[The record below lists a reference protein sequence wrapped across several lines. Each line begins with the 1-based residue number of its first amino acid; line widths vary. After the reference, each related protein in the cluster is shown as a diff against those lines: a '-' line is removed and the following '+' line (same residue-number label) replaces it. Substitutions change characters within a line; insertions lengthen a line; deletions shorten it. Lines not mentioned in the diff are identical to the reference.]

1 MDTDTKHKR
10 RRALLI
16 AALVMALIGGGWYAY
31 THIFL
36 ANLVSTDDA
45 YVHGNRVPITP
56 QVAGTITAV
65 WVQDTDYVHQGQLLV
80 DLDPADAKIAL
91 SKAEAALA
99 LAVRQVQKQRAD
111 MDALLSSIAADR
123 ARLNLALINFQREK
137 KLRAR
142 GVSSQEQFDQA
153 RAAMEV
159 ARNTVAIDEARAKA
173 ARTILGSGPISE
185 NPAVQQEA
193 EAVRGAW
200 LNLQRTKIR
209 APVSGYVAERAAQV
223 GERVNPG
230 TVLMYVVPLNDVW
243 VDANFKETQLS
254 HVRIGQPAT
263 LTADFYGGT
272 VVYHGKVAGL
282 SAGTGEAFAL
292 LPPQNATGN
301 WIKVVQRLPVR
312 ISLPADELARH
323 PLRLG
328 LSMNV
333 SIDTSNRSGPLL
345 QTRNHPLPQENAS
358 ALYARQL
365 AGANALIEKI
375 IRANSLD

>member
-1 MDTDTKHKR
+1 MDTDTQHKR

-16 AALVMALIGGGWYAY
+16 AALVIALISGGWYAY

-45 YVHGNRVPITP
+45 YVHGNRVPISP
-56 QVAGTITAV
+56 QVAGTITTV
-65 WVQDTDYVHQGQLLV
+65 WVQDTDHVHQGQLLV
-80 DLDPADAKIAL
+80 DLDPADAKVAL

-111 MDALLSSIAADR
+111 MDALQSRIAADR
-123 ARLNLALINFQREK
+123 ARLNLATINFQREK

-159 ARNTVAIDEARAKA
+159 ARNTVAIDKARAKA
-173 ARTILGSGPISE
+173 ARTILGTGSISE
-185 NPAVQQEA
+185 NPAVQREA
-193 EAVRGAW
+193 EAVRAAW

-223 GERVNPG
+223 GEQVNPG
-230 TVLMYVVPLNDVW
+230 RVLMYVVPLNDVW
-243 VDANFKETQLS
+243 VDANFKETRLS

-272 VVYHGKVAGL
+272 VAYHGKVAGL

-312 ISLPADELARH
+312 ISLPTDELEHH

-333 SIDTSNRSGPLL
+333 SINTADQSGPLL

-358 ALYARQL
+358 ALFARQL
-365 AGANALIEKI
+365 AGVNAVIERI
-375 IRANSLD
+375 IRANSMD